1 MKALIFG
8 TWDWL
13 GNPKK
18 KNRFPPFFHF
28 HHVTISF
35 WCYVSECLLPYKAF
49 VEVKWISAKR
59 PNGFLWTGT
68 WLYIPNAWNF
78 PSIHGSP
85 WSNIRPSPAGTLA
98 GARLSWFQQ
107 ISTDFMIHHL
117 EFLGGRWTGSL
128 IWSSRKHL
136 QRSRQQGQINL
147 RINNSK
153 LTVSHLKRTEQH
165 FAVYAPVLLW
175 KLRVHDLLPNARL
188 LKDIVFLTGYP
199 YLVPLSF
206 FKKDGDFWSF
216 SQKSTKH
223 QWFGNTQKQG
233 NKGKI

>member
-1 MKALIFG
+1 MS
-8 TWDWL
+8 
-13 GNPKK
+13 
-18 KNRFPPFFHF
+18 PFLSDAMFRSAF
-28 HHVTISF
+28 
-35 WCYVSECLLPYKAF
+35 LLYKAF

-165 FAVYAPVLLW
+165 FAVYAPLLLW
-175 KLRVHDLLPNARL
+175 KLRVHDLLPNAQTQRHRFFHWL
-188 LKDIVFLTGYP
+188 SVF
-199 YLVPLSF
+199 VPLSF

-223 QWFGNTQKQG
+223 QWF
-233 NKGKI
+233 IFLPP